1 MTVYSGPVF
10 DMAVNQFG
18 VIANHLEIPM
28 DERDR
33 ILMPKRAI
41 TVSCPIH
48 RDDGTVAVFE
58 GYRVQHHLTL
68 GPTKGGT
75 RFAPSVDIGEVAALA
90 IWMSWKCALVGLPYG
105 GAKGGVNVDLST
117 ISKRELEA
125 LSRRYMQEMIPFVG
139 PHTDVMA
146 PDMGTNEQVMAW
158 FMDTYSMYQGR
169 TVTEIVT
176 GKPVSSGGTLGR
188 REATGRGVAYLARR
202 VLKELSINPGTAT
215 AVIQGFGNVGSYA
228 ALELHQYGLK
238 VIAVSDHTGALH
250 DPAGLDIPALMRH
263 AGTHGSIAGFSNQLA
278 FDPEQIL
285 TLPCDVLVPAAM
297 ERVIDAKV
305 AENLKC
311 RVLAEGAN
319 GPTTPDADLVLEKR
333 QGEVFLIPDI
343 LCNSGG
349 VVVSYF
355 EWVQDL
361 QQLFWEE
368 EEVTRREYAI
378 LDRAF
383 DTMVTAGQGGQDP
396 ASDRGDGDRRGEG
409 PRRQEHARP
418 VPVITGLDHVVVL
431 TGDINAASAAYQT
444 LFARAPAWQYSGD
457 GADRV
462 LFTLDNTTL
471 ELVAPSG
478 EGANADRIRAVLAAQ
493 GEGLASICF
502 RTSDIARMH
511 RRLDRLTLKPDA
523 HCRGRKPRR
532 DLGRDAVMEA
542 HARGNGGHA
551 RHPPVLPRTRQ
562 GAAAVGANHDR
573 IDHGDGPC
581 RGLDVGPRA
590 GRRPL
595 WRAARPRH
603 GARSLAPGLGPADV
617 LPLRRPHCRGHAP
630 AGQGDGYVAGPAARP
645 VLARLRHRRH
655 PCAAGCRPASTSR
668 KSAPAASR
676 GRGS

>member
-10 DMAVNQFG
+10 DMAANQFG
-18 VIANHLEIPM
+18 VIANHLSIPM

-33 ILMPKRAI
+33 LLLPKRAI
-41 TVSCPIH
+41 TISCPIH
-48 RDDGTVAVFE
+48 RDDGSIAVYE

-105 GAKGGVNVDLST
+105 GAKGGIRVDPSA

-188 REATGRGVAYLARR
+188 REATGRGVAHLAKR
-202 VLKELSINPGTAT
+202 VLNQLSINLNNAT

-228 ALELHQYGLK
+228 ALELQSFGLK
-238 VIAVSDHTGALH
+238 VIAVSDHTGALY
-250 DPAGLDIPALMRH
+250 DAAGLDIAGLMQH
-263 AGTHGSIAGFSNQLA
+263 SGQHGSLAGYSNQLA
-278 FDPEQIL
+278 CDPATIL
-285 TLPCDVLVPAAM
+285 TMPCDVLVPAAM
-297 ERVIDAKV
+297 ERVIDADI
-305 AENLKC
+305 AAMLRC

-333 QGEVFLIPDI
+333 QDEVFLIPDI

-368 EEVTRREYAI
+368 EEVMRREYQI

-383 DTMVTAGQGGQDP
+383 EQMVLRAKTDGISHRTAAMAIGVEKV
-396 ASDRGDGDRRGEG
+396 R
-409 PRRQEHARP
+409 
-418 VPVITGLDHVVVL
+418 
-431 TGDINAASAAYQT
+431 AAK
-444 LFARAPAWQYSGD
+444 
-457 GADRV
+457 
-462 LFTLDNTTL
+462 TT
-471 ELVAPSG
+471 
-478 EGANADRIRAVLAAQ
+478 
-493 GEGLASICF
+493 
-502 RTSDIARMH
+502 
-511 RRLDRLTLKPDA
+511 
-523 HCRGRKPRR
+523 
-532 DLGRDAVMEA
+532 
-542 HARGNGGHA
+542 
-551 RHPPVLPRTRQ
+551 
-562 GAAAVGANHDR
+562 
-573 IDHGDGPC
+573 
-581 RGLDVGPRA
+581 RGLFP
-590 GRRPL
+590 
-595 WRAARPRH
+595 
-603 GARSLAPGLGPADV
+603 
-617 LPLRRPHCRGHAP
+617 
-630 AGQGDGYVAGPAARP
+630 
-645 VLARLRHRRH
+645 
-655 PCAAGCRPASTSR
+655 
-668 KSAPAASR
+668 
-676 GRGS
+676 